1 MPSPTDK
8 NLVRQITDIVENPDG
23 HSGIKDVD
31 LQFLSAVLAAQKRSN
46 TTNLSGRQR
55 NVISK
60 ILESLDA

>member
-8 NLVRQITDIVENPDG
+8 KLVRQITDIVDNPDG
-23 HSGIKDVD
+23 YSVIKEVD
-31 LQFLSAVLAAQKRSN
+31 LQFMSSVLAAQKRSN

-60 ILESLDA
+60 ILESLDS